1 MRKKTLALER
11 RRIDNSIM
19 ADDFAEFVSHLT
31 DNARTSLQHADAIA
45 RGYGSAYIG
54 TEHLL
59 LGVLAQGSSVG
70 AKVLADAGVTLDRA
84 ELALNLTPR
93 TLVVSTGAKGLS
105 ETAKL
110 TLKMSWEIAQEFHQD
125 YLGTEHI
132 LYSIL
137 SQKNARATVLLRD
150 MSVDVPSLTSDLE
163 EFFDRQHNAYQ
174 ESLGEATEQQTKKR
188 GRSGALETYGTDLT
202 ARAKR
207 GELDP
212 VIGRD
217 AQEERM
223 VTILSRRTKNNPVL
237 IGEPGVGKTAIV
249 EGLAQR
255 IIREDVPDHLLD
267 KRLVQL
273 DLASM
278 IAGTKYRGEF
288 EERLKKVVAEL
299 KEQKNVIIF
308 IDELHLLVGAGAAE
322 GALDA
327 ANMLK
332 PALARGELH
341 MIGATTLDEY
351 RKHIE
356 KDSALERRFQAIVV
370 PEPNLRDTIAIIKG
384 LRSYY
389 EKHHGVSMSDE
400 VLEDAVY
407 MADRYVSERYMP
419 DKAIDVIDEASA
431 LVRVKA
437 GRKPSKLRDFTK
449 QLKNLNEKMDE
460 AVAAEDYERAALYKT
475 RISQITSKITE
486 TKEAYEQK
494 TPITITDDDVAH
506 AIATMTGIPVK
517 RVQKSEAKLLRHL
530 EKHLTKY
537 VVGQKEA
544 VEKVSRAIRRSR
556 SGVAS
561 SKRPIG
567 SFVFMGPTG
576 VGKTELAKVL
586 AREVF
591 GSEDNLIKIDMSEF
605 GERHNTSR
613 LVGAPAGYVG
623 YEDGGQLTDKIR
635 RQPYSVVLFDE
646 IEKAHPEVFQILL
659 QLLEDGV
666 LTDAKGRKV
675 DFTNTIIILTSNL
688 GADRMMKESSLGFHV
703 ASKTDEKKLEEV
715 HAENAEAAKDALS
728 KMMRPELINRF
739 DAIVTF
745 RALTRKEVGK
755 IFDNLIDELQ
765 QRLVRKGLH
774 LVIAPSAKK
783 LLIDKGYDEKF
794 GARPL
799 RRAIQDEL
807 EHPLADGI
815 LAEEYEKG
823 SVLTVR
829 AEKGTISV
837 GITQEG

>member
-1 MRKKTLALER
+1 
-11 RRIDNSIM
+11 M
-19 ADDFAEFVSHLT
+19 AEDFAEFVSHLT

-125 YLGTEHI
+125 FLGTEHI

-137 SQKNARATVLLRD
+137 TQKNARATVLLRD
-150 MSVDVPSLTSDLE
+150 MNVNVAELTSELE
-163 EFFDRQHNAYQ
+163 EFFDRQNNAYQ
-174 ESLGEATEQQTKKR
+174 EAGANQSAKPKKR
-188 GRSGALETYGTDLT
+188 AARSGALETFGTDLT

-207 GELDP
+207 AELDP
-212 VIGRD
+212 VIGRESE
-217 AQEERM
+217 EERM

-255 IIREDVPDHLLD
+255 IAREDVPDHLLD
-267 KRLVQL
+267 KRVIQL
-273 DLASM
+273 DLAAM

-288 EERLKKVVAEL
+288 EERLKKVVDEL
-299 KEQKNVIIF
+299 KQQKNIIVF

-341 MIGATTLDEY
+341 LIGATTFDEY

-356 KDSALERRFQAIVV
+356 KDSALERRFQTIVV
-370 PEPNLRDTIAIIKG
+370 AEPNLKDTIAIIKG
-384 LRSYY
+384 LRNYY

-400 VLEDAVY
+400 ILEDAVY
-407 MADRYVSERYMP
+407 MADRYVSERFMP
-419 DKAIDVIDEASA
+419 DKAIDVIDEAAA
-431 LVRVKA
+431 LVRVRS
-437 GRKPSKLRDFTK
+437 GRKPSKLRDYTK
-449 QLKNLNEKMDE
+449 QLNNLNEKMEE
-460 AVAAEDYERAALYKT
+460 AVVGEDYERAALYKT
-475 RISQITSKITE
+475 RISQISKKLEE
-486 TKEAYEQK
+486 TREDYEKK
-494 TPITITDDDVAH
+494 TPIRLKDDDIAH
-506 AIATMTGIPVK
+506 AIASMTGIPVK

-530 EKHLTKY
+530 EKHLGKY
-537 VVGQKEA
+537 IIGQHEA
-544 VEKVSRAIRRSR
+544 VEKVARAIRRSR

-561 SKRPIG
+561 DKRPIG

-591 GSEDNLIKIDMSEF
+591 GSQDALIKIDMSEF

-613 LVGAPAGYVG
+613 LLGAPAGYVG

-646 IEKAHPEVFQILL
+646 IEKAHSEVFQLLL
-659 QLLEDGV
+659 QLLEDGK
-666 LTDAKGRKV
+666 LTDAKGRSV
-675 DFTNTIIILTSNL
+675 DFSNTIVILTSNL
-688 GADRMMKESSLGFHV
+688 GAERMMKESSLGFHV
-703 ASKTDEKKLEEV
+703 ATKSDEKKLDQV
-715 HAENAEAAKDALS
+715 HAENAEATREALS

-739 DAIVTF
+739 DAVVTF
-745 RALTRKEVGK
+745 RALTRVQIGG
-755 IFDNLIDELQ
+755 IFDNLIEELQ
-765 QRLVRKGLH
+765 ERLIRKSVH
-774 LVIAPSAKK
+774 LVIKPTAKK

-799 RRAIQDEL
+799 RRTIQDEL
-807 EHPLADGI
+807 EHQIADGI
-815 LAEEYEKG
+815 LSGEYEKG
-823 SVLTVR
+823 TVIEAGTQKGGVVLNVR
-829 AEKGTISV
+829 PEAA
-837 GITQEG
+837 

>member
-1 MRKKTLALER
+1 
-11 RRIDNSIM
+11 M
-19 ADDFAEFVSHLT
+19 ADEFAEFVSHLT
-31 DNARTSLQHADAIA
+31 ENARISLQHADAIA

-93 TLVVSTGAKGLS
+93 TLIVSTGAKGLS

-125 YLGTEHI
+125 SLGTEHI

-137 SQKNARATVLLRD
+137 TQKNARATVLLRD
-150 MSVDVPSLTSDLE
+150 MNVDVSELISDLE
-163 EFFDRQHNAYQ
+163 DFFGRQNNDAYMSEDAQ
-174 ESLGEATEQQTKKR
+174 STQTKKQKTK
-188 GRSGALETYGTDLT
+188 GGALETFGTDLT
-202 ARAKR
+202 ARAKA
-207 GELDP
+207 GNLDP

-217 AQEERM
+217 NEEERM

-255 IIREDVPDHLLD
+255 IAREDVPDHLLD
-267 KRLVQL
+267 KRVIQL
-273 DLASM
+273 DLAAM

-288 EERLKKVVAEL
+288 EERLKKVVDEL
-299 KEQKNVIIF
+299 RQQKNVIIF

-341 MIGATTLDEY
+341 MIGATTFDEY

-356 KDSALERRFQAIVV
+356 KDAALDRRFQSIIVG
-370 PEPNLRDTIAIIKG
+370 EPNLKDTIAILKG
-384 LRSYY
+384 LRTYY

-400 VLEDAVY
+400 ILEDAVY
-407 MADRYVSERYMP
+407 MADRYVSERFMP
-419 DKAIDVIDEASA
+419 DKAIDVIDEAAA

-437 GRKPSKLRDFTK
+437 GHKPSRVRDFTK
-449 QLKNLNEKMDE
+449 QLKNLNEKMED
-460 AVAAEDYERAALYKT
+460 AVAGEDYERAALYKT
-475 RISQITSKITE
+475 RISQITKQLDEAKIDLE
-486 TKEAYEQK
+486 KK
-494 TPITITDDDVAH
+494 TPITLKDDDIAH
-506 AIATMTGIPVK
+506 AISTMTGIPVK
-517 RVQKSEAKLLRHL
+517 RVQKSEAKLLRSL
-530 EKHLTKY
+530 EKHLGRY
-537 VVGQKEA
+537 IIGQKEA
-544 VEKVSRAIRRSR
+544 VEKVARAIRRSR

-561 SKRPIG
+561 NKRPIG

-576 VGKTELAKVL
+576 VGKTELAKVV

-591 GSEDNLIKIDMSEF
+591 GSDDALIKIDMSEF

-613 LVGAPAGYVG
+613 LLGAPAGYVG

-646 IEKAHPEVFQILL
+646 IEKAHPEVFQLLL
-659 QLLEDGV
+659 QLLEEGK
-666 LTDAKGRKV
+666 LTDAKGRSV
-675 DFTNTIIILTSNL
+675 DFTNAIIILTSNL
-688 GADRMMKESSLGFHV
+688 GADRMMKESSLGFHAV
-703 ASKTDEKKLEEV
+703 GKSDEKKLDEAHE
-715 HAENAEAAKDALS
+715 ENAAAAKDALS

-739 DAIVTF
+739 DSIVTF
-745 RALTRKEVGK
+745 RALTRKEVSK
-755 IFDNLIDELQ
+755 IFDNLIEELQ
-765 QRLVRKGLH
+765 DRLIHKGIH
-774 LVIAPSAKK
+774 LVVKPAAKK
-783 LLIDKGYDEKF
+783 FLIAKGYDEKF

-807 EHPLADGI
+807 EHVIADGI
-815 LAEEYEKG
+815 LSGAYEKG
-823 SVLTVR
+823 SVLEATAQKGAIIVTVKHE
-829 AEKGTISV
+829 AA
-837 GITQEG
+837 

>member
-1 MRKKTLALER
+1 M
-11 RRIDNSIM
+11 
-19 ADDFAEFVSHLT
+19 DDFADFVSHLT

-70 AKVLADAGVTLDRA
+70 AKMLADAGITLDRA

-93 TLVVSTGAKGLS
+93 ALVVSTGAKGLS

-110 TLKMSWEIAQEFHQD
+110 TLKMSWELAQEFHQD
-125 YLGTEHI
+125 HLGTEHI

-150 MSVDVPSLTSDLE
+150 MSVEVTELVGELE
-163 EFFDRQHNAYQ
+163 EYFERQHDAYH
-174 ESLGEATEQQTKKR
+174 ETSEGDVTKIKKR
-188 GRSGALETYGTDLT
+188 SGRGGALETFGTDLT
-202 ARAKR
+202 TKAKR

-217 AQEERM
+217 KEEERL

-255 IIREDVPDHLLD
+255 IAREDVPDHLLD
-267 KRLVQL
+267 KRVIQL
-273 DLASM
+273 DLAAM

-288 EERLKKVVAEL
+288 EERLKKIVDEL
-299 KEQKNVIIF
+299 RQQKNVIIF

-341 MIGATTLDEY
+341 LIGSTTLDEY

-356 KDSALERRFQAIVV
+356 KDSALERRFQSIIVA
-370 PEPNLRDTIAIIKG
+370 EPNLKDTIAIIKG

-389 EKHHGVSMSDE
+389 EKHHGVTMSDE

-407 MADRYVSERYMP
+407 MADRYVSERFMP
-419 DKAIDVIDEASA
+419 DKAIDVIDEAAA
-431 LVRVKA
+431 LVRVKSS
-437 GRKPSKLRDFTK
+437 RKPSKLRDYTK
-449 QLKNLNEKMDE
+449 QLNNLNEKMEE
-460 AVAAEDYERAALYKT
+460 AVAGEDYERAALYKT
-475 RISQITSKITE
+475 RISQITKKLEE
-486 TKEAYEQK
+486 TREDYEKK
-494 TPITITDDDVAH
+494 TPITLKDDDVAQ
-506 AIATMTGIPVK
+506 AIATMTGVPVK
-517 RVQKSEAKLLRHL
+517 RVQKSEAKLLRSL
-530 EKHLTKY
+530 EKHLAKY
-537 VVGQKEA
+537 LIGQREA
-544 VEKVSRAIRRSR
+544 VEKVARAIRRSR

-576 VGKTELAKVL
+576 VGKTELARVL

-591 GSEDNLIKIDMSEF
+591 GSSDALVKIDMSEF

-613 LVGAPAGYVG
+613 LLGAPAGYVG
-623 YEDGGQLTDKIR
+623 YDDGGQLTDKIR

-646 IEKAHPEVFQILL
+646 IEKAHPEVFQLLL
-659 QLLEDGV
+659 QLLEDGK
-666 LTDAKGRKV
+666 LTDAKGRSV
-675 DFTNTIIILTSNL
+675 DFSNTIIILTSNL
-688 GADRMMKESSLGFHV
+688 GAEKMMKESSLGFHAKTKSDESKMEV
-703 ASKTDEKKLEEV
+703 A
-715 HAENAEAAKDALS
+715 HAENAQAAQDALS

-739 DAIVTF
+739 DAVVTF
-745 RALTRKEVGK
+745 RALTRREVGK
-755 IFDNLIDELQ
+755 IFENLINELQ
-765 QRLVRKGLH
+765 SRLIQKGIH
-774 LVIAPSAKK
+774 LTMKPSAKK
-783 LLIDKGYDEKF
+783 LLIDHGYDEKL

-807 EHPLADGI
+807 EHKIADGI
-815 LAEEYEKG
+815 LSGEF
-823 SVLTVR
+823 
-829 AEKGTISV
+829 EKGTVIEAGVQKGEITV
-837 GITQEG
+837 GVGREA

>member
-1 MRKKTLALER
+1 MP
-11 RRIDNSIM
+11 
-19 ADDFAEFVSHLT
+19 DDFAEFVSHLT

-110 TLKMSWEIAQEFHQD
+110 TLKMSWEVAQEFNQEF
-125 YLGTEHI
+125 LGTEHI

-150 MSVDVPSLTSDLE
+150 MNVDVATVTSDLE
-163 EFFDRQHNAYQ
+163 EYFDRQSGEYQ
-174 ESLGEATEQQTKKR
+174 EIASGNAGRTTKKV
-188 GRSGALETYGTDLT
+188 GPKGPLETFGTDLT
-202 ARAKR
+202 ARAKS
-207 GELDP
+207 GKLDP

-217 AQEERM
+217 AQQERM
-223 VTILSRRTKNNPVL
+223 ITILSRRTKNNPVL

-255 IIREDVPDHLLD
+255 IAREDVPDHLLD
-267 KRLVQL
+267 KRVIQL
-273 DLASM
+273 DLAAM

-288 EERLKKVVAEL
+288 EERLKKVIDAL
-299 KEQKNVIIF
+299 KAQKNVIVF

-356 KDSALERRFQAIVV
+356 KDSALERRFQTIIV
-370 PEPNLRDTIAIIKG
+370 PEPTVKDTIAIIKG
-384 LRSYY
+384 LKSYY
-389 EKHHGVSMSDE
+389 EKHHAVKMSDE

-407 MADRYVSERYMP
+407 MADRYVSERFMP
-419 DKAIDVIDEASA
+419 DKAIDVIDEAAA
-431 LVRVKA
+431 LVRVKK
-437 GRKPSKLRDFTK
+437 GRKPSKVRDFTK

-475 RISQITSKITE
+475 RISQITKKLE
-486 TKEAYEQK
+486 EMREENEQK
-494 TPITITDDDVAH
+494 TPVDLTDDDIAH

-517 RVQKSEAKLLRHL
+517 RVQKSEAKMLRTL
-530 EKHLTKY
+530 EKHLGKHII
-537 VVGQKEA
+537 GQDEA

-591 GSEDNLIKIDMSEF
+591 GSEDALIKIDMSEF

-613 LVGAPAGYVG
+613 LLGAPAGYVG
-623 YEDGGQLTDKIR
+623 YDDGGQLTDKIR

-646 IEKAHPEVFQILL
+646 IEKAHKEVFQILL
-659 QLLEDGV
+659 QLLEDGN

-675 DFTNTIIILTSNL
+675 DFSNTIIILTSNL
-688 GADRMMKESSLGFHV
+688 GADRMMKESSLGFH
-703 ASKTDEKKLEEV
+703 AATKSDEKKLEEA
-715 HAENAEAAKDALS
+715 HLENAEAAREALG

-745 RALTRKEVGK
+745 KALTRKQVGK
-755 IFDNLIDELQ
+755 IFDNMINELQ
-765 QRLVRKGLH
+765 DRLIRKGLH
-774 LVIAPSAKK
+774 LAVKQSAKK
-783 LLIDKGYDEKF
+783 YLIDKGYDEKF

-815 LAEEYEKG
+815 LSGEYEKG
-823 SVLTVR
+823 SVLTVSTT
-829 AEKGTISV
+829 KGK
-837 GITQEG
+837 ITVNVTHEEAPAKHVARQR